1 MGYFTIDRF
10 EGSVA
15 VCEKE
20 NRELIQIP
28 ISLLPAGCKEGSCL
42 YSDKEGIYHIDALQQ
57 KQLEKRIKD
66 LMDSLFE

>member
-28 ISLLPAGCKEGSCL
+28 ISCYQQGARKSCL
-42 YSDKEGIYHIDALQQ
+42 YSDK
-57 KQLEKRIKD
+57 K
-66 LMDSLFE
+66 SLSY